1 MSWAC
6 IALPHLALDGVL
18 RQRTDAH
25 APLALM
31 DGPPHARVLMDVN
44 EAAARAGLRA
54 GQPLTAA
61 RALLGQFEAVPFD
74 AAAMEH
80 SHRFLA
86 AVAYRYSSEVA
97 LLPDAIVLEVGH
109 SRALFGPWPKLA
121 RRLGDDLAQL
131 GFRHRLA
138 AAPTPHAARAL
149 AEHADGSAILDA
161 KDLRASLSRLPVLHA
176 GLQEEIAATLMQM
189 GLRTL
194 GQVLDAPRDGL
205 RRRFGNALL
214 QALDRLTG
222 AAPDGLARYRPPD
235 RFAQRI
241 EFEPEVGNL
250 AALLFPLR
258 RLTGDLAAYL
268 SGRDGGVQ
276 RFTIELEHRANDST
290 RVQVGLLEPL
300 RDPEALFEFSRG
312 RLEAQR
318 LHAPVRLM
326 RVLADELP
334 PFVPAGRDLFD
345 RRPVHALTMMQL
357 RERLRA
363 RLGDDA
369 IYRLHDTPDPRPE
382 RAQDNMISAFLL
394 KGKAGRDDE
403 AVIHETPPRPT
414 WLLDRPIPLRGSA
427 PELIAGP
434 ERLET
439 GWWDGEPVRR
449 DYYVAKTAEGQRA
462 WIFCATGS
470 QGPWM
475 LHGWF
480 A

>member
-1 MSWAC
+1 MLWAS

-18 RQRTDAH
+18 RQRTDAE

-31 DGPPHARVLMDVN
+31 EGPPHARVLMDVN
-44 EAAARAGLRA
+44 DTAARAGLRA

-61 RALLGQFEAVPFD
+61 RALLGHFEAVPFD
-74 AAAMEH
+74 TAAVAH

-109 SRALFGPWPKLA
+109 SRSLFGPWPQLA
-121 RRLGDDLAQL
+121 RRLRDDLTQL

-138 AAPTPHAARAL
+138 AAPTLHAARAL
-149 AEHADGSAILDA
+149 AEHANGSAILDA
-161 KDLRASLSRLPVLHA
+161 KDLRTGLSRLPASHA
-176 GLQEEIAATLMQM
+176 GLPDETATTLMQM

-194 GQVLDAPRDGL
+194 GQVLDMPREGL
-205 RRRFGNALL
+205 RRRFGNELL

-222 AAPDGLARYRPPD
+222 AAPDGLARYRPAD
-235 RFAQRI
+235 RFVQRI
-241 EFEPEVGNL
+241 EFEPEVENL
-250 AALLFPLR
+250 SALVFPLR

-276 RFTIELEHRANDST
+276 RFVIELEHQANDST

-300 RDPEALFEFSRG
+300 RDPEQLFEFSRG

-318 LHAPVRLM
+318 LRAPVRAM
-326 RVLADELP
+326 RLLAEELP

-345 RRPVHALTMMQL
+345 RRPAHALDIVQL

-363 RLGDDA
+363 RLGDRA
-369 IYRLHDTPDPRPE
+369 IYTLRDTLDPRPE
-382 RAQDNMISAFLL
+382 RAQS
-394 KGKAGRDDE
+394 REDE
-403 AVIHETPPRPT
+403 AELHETLPRPT
-414 WLLDRPIPLRGSA
+414 WLLERPIPLRGPA
-427 PELIAGP
+427 PQLIAGP

-439 GWWDGEPVRR
+439 GWWDGEPMRR
-449 DYYVAKTAEGQRA
+449 DYYVAQTSLGQRA
-462 WIFCATGS
+462 WIFCTTGQ

>member
-1 MSWAC
+1 MLWAC

-18 RQRTDAH
+18 RQRADAH

-31 DGPPHARVLMDVN
+31 AGPPHARVLVDMNDT
-44 EAAARAGLRA
+44 AARSGLRA
-54 GQPLTAA
+54 GQSLTAA
-61 RALLGQFEAVPFD
+61 RALLGRFEAVSFD
-74 AAAMEH
+74 AGEAERWH
-80 SHRFLA
+80 HFLA

-109 SRALFGPWPKLA
+109 SRALFGPWPELA
-121 RRLGDDLAQL
+121 QRLRGDLTQL

-138 AAPTPHAARAL
+138 AAPTPLAARTL

-161 KDLRASLSRLPVLHA
+161 KDLRAGLSRLPVLHA
-176 GLQEEIAATLMQM
+176 GLPEDVATTLMQT

-194 GQVLDAPRDGL
+194 GRVLDAPRDGL

-214 QALDRLTG
+214 QVLDRLTG
-222 AAPDGLARYRPPD
+222 TAPDGLARYRPPD
-235 RFAQRI
+235 RFAQRV
-241 EFEPEVGNL
+241 EFEPEVENL
-250 AALLFPLR
+250 SALLFPLR

-276 RFTIELEHRANDST
+276 RFTIELEHARDSKRADDCT

-318 LHAPVRLM
+318 LRAPVRLM
-326 RVLADELP
+326 RVRAEELP

-345 RRPVHALTMMQL
+345 RRPAHALTMAQL

-369 IYRLHDTPDPRPE
+369 IYRLHDTLDPRPE
-382 RAQDNMISAFLL
+382 RAQS
-394 KGKAGRDDE
+394 RDDE
-403 AVIHETPPRPT
+403 GVLDETLPRPA
-414 WLLDRPIPLRGSA
+414 WLLDRPIPLRGPA
-427 PELIAGP
+427 PDLLAGP

-439 GWWDGEPVRR
+439 GWWDGGPVRR
-449 DYYVAKTAEGQRA
+449 DYYVAQTRQGQRA
-462 WIFCATGS
+462 WIFCAAGS

>member
-1 MSWAC
+1 MLWAC
-6 IALPHLALDGVL
+6 ISLPHLALDGVL
-18 RQRTDAH
+18 RQRAGTQ
-25 APLALM
+25 APLVLM
-31 DGPPHARVLMDVN
+31 DGPQRARALMDVN
-44 EAAARAGLRA
+44 EPASRAGLRA

-61 RALLGQFEAVPFD
+61 RALLAHFEAVPFD
-74 AAAMEH
+74 AGEVEH
-80 SHRFLA
+80 WHRFLA

-97 LLPDAIVLEVGH
+97 LLPNAIVLEVGH
-109 SRALFGPWPKLA
+109 SRTLFGPWPELA
-121 RRLGDDLAQL
+121 QRLREDLAQL

-138 AAPTPHAARAL
+138 AAPAPHAARAL

-161 KDLRASLSRLPVLHA
+161 KDLRAGLSHLPVMRS
-176 GLQEEIAATLMQM
+176 GLPDAMATTLMEM

-194 GQVLDAPRDGL
+194 GQVLAAPREGL
-205 RRRFGNALL
+205 RRRFGNELP
-214 QALDRLTG
+214 QVLDRLTG

-235 RFAQRI
+235 HFAQRI
-241 EFEPEVGNL
+241 EFEPEIENL
-250 AALLFPLR
+250 SALLFPLR
-258 RLTGDLAAYL
+258 RLIGDLAAYL

-300 RDPEALFEFSRG
+300 RDAEALFEFSRG

-318 LHAPVRLM
+318 SGAPVRAL

-334 PFVPAGRDLFD
+334 PFVPSGRDLFD
-345 RRPVHALTMMQL
+345 RRPAHALSMTQL

-363 RLGDDA
+363 RLGDRA
-369 IYRLHDTPDPRPE
+369 LYQLHDTLDPRPE
-382 RAQDNMISAFLL
+382 RAQDNRISAFRLE
-394 KGKAGRDDE
+394 GKAGRDDE
-403 AVIHETPPRPT
+403 AALDEILPRPT
-414 WLLDRPIPLRGSA
+414 WLLERPIPLRGAA

-439 GWWDGEPVRR
+439 GWWDGAPVRR
-449 DYYVAKTAEGQRA
+449 DYYVAQTSQGQRA
-462 WIFCATGS
+462 WIFCAAG
-470 QGPWM
+470 QRGPWM

>member
-1 MSWAC
+1 MLWAC
-6 IALPHLALDGVL
+6 ISLPHLALDGVL
-18 RQRTDAH
+18 RQRADAQ

-31 DGPPHARVLMDVN
+31 EGPPHARVLRDVN
-44 EAAARAGLRA
+44 DTAACAGLRV

-61 RALLGQFEAVPFD
+61 RALLAHFEAVPFD
-74 AAAMEH
+74 ASEAERWH
-80 SHRFLA
+80 HFLA

-109 SRALFGPWPKLA
+109 SRALFGPWPQLA
-121 RRLGDDLAQL
+121 QRLRDDLTQL
-131 GFRHRLA
+131 GFHHRLA

-149 AEHADGSAILDA
+149 AEHDDGSAILDA
-161 KDLRASLSRLPVLHA
+161 KDLRAGLSRLSVSQA
-176 GLQEEIAATLMQM
+176 GLPDETAATLMQM

-214 QALDRLTG
+214 QALDRLIG
-222 AAPDGLARYRPPD
+222 SAPDGLVRYRPPD
-235 RFAQRI
+235 RFAQRV
-241 EFEPEVGNL
+241 EFEPEVENL
-250 AALLFPLR
+250 SALLFPLR
-258 RLTGDLAAYL
+258 RLVGDLAAYL
-268 SGRDGGVQ
+268 SGCDGGVQ
-276 RFTIELEHRANDST
+276 RFTIELEHHVHDCT

-318 LHAPVRLM
+318 LRAPVRLM

-345 RRPVHALTMMQL
+345 RRPAHALTMTQL

-369 IYRLHDTPDPRPE
+369 IYRLHDTLDPRPE
-382 RAQDNMISAFLL
+382 RAQS
-394 KGKAGRDDE
+394 RDDE
-403 AVIHETPPRPT
+403 ATIHETLPRPT
-414 WLLDRPIPLRGSA
+414 WLLDRPIPLRGPA
-427 PELIAGP
+427 PQLIAGP

-449 DYYVAKTAEGQRA
+449 DYYVAQTTQGQRA
-462 WIFCATGS
+462 WIFCAAG
-470 QGPWM
+470 QCGLWM

>member
-1 MSWAC
+1 MSVAWAC
-6 IALPHLALDGVL
+6 ISLPHLALDGVL
-18 RQRTDAH
+18 RRRADAH

-31 DGPPHARVLMDVN
+31 DGPPHARVLRDVN

-61 RALLGQFEAVPFD
+61 RALLAHFEAVPFD

-97 LLPDAIVLEVGH
+97 LLPDAVVLEIGR
-109 SRALFGPWPKLA
+109 SRSLFGPWPELA
-121 RRLGDDLAQL
+121 QRLRDDLMQL

-138 AAPTPHAARAL
+138 AAPTPQAAHAL
-149 AEHADGSAILDA
+149 AGYADGSAILES
-161 KDLRASLSRLPVLHA
+161 KDLRAGLSRLPTLRA
-176 GLQEEIAATLMQM
+176 GLPDETATTLMQM

-235 RFAQRI
+235 CFAQRV

-250 AALLFPLR
+250 SALLFPLR
-258 RLTGDLAAYL
+258 RLVGDLAAYL

-276 RFTIELEHRANDST
+276 RFIIELEHAHDGGSASDST

-312 RLEAQR
+312 RLEALR
-318 LHAPVRLM
+318 LRAPVRTM
-326 RVLADELP
+326 RVRADELP

-345 RRPVHALTMMQL
+345 RRPAHALTMTQL

-369 IYRLHDTPDPRPE
+369 IYRLRETPDPRPE
-382 RAQDNMISAFLL
+382 RAQSREA
-394 KGKAGRDDE
+394 E
-403 AVIHETPPRPT
+403 AVIRETLPRPT
-414 WLLDRPIPLRGSA
+414 WLLERPIPLRGPA
-427 PELIAGP
+427 PELLAGP

-449 DYYVAKTAEGQRA
+449 DYYVAQTSQGQRA
-462 WIFCATGS
+462 WIFCAAG
-470 QGPWM
+470 QRGPWM

>member
-1 MSWAC
+1 MLWAC
-6 IALPHLALDGVL
+6 ISLPHLALDGVL
-18 RQRTDAH
+18 RRRADAQ

-31 DGPPHARVLMDVN
+31 DGPPHARVLVDVN
-44 EAAARAGLRA
+44 DAAARAGLRA

-61 RALLGQFEAVPFD
+61 RALLAHFDAVPFD
-74 AAAMEH
+74 AGEAEH

-121 RRLGDDLAQL
+121 RRLRDDLAQL

-149 AEHADGSAILDA
+149 AECGDGGAILEA
-161 KDLRASLSRLPVLHA
+161 KDLRAGLSRLPVSHA
-176 GLQEEIAATLMQM
+176 GLPDEDAATLMQM

-205 RRRFGNALL
+205 RRRFGHGLL
-214 QALDRLTG
+214 QALDRLAG
-222 AAPDGLARYRPPD
+222 HAPDGLARYRPPD
-235 RFAQRI
+235 RFVQRI

-250 AALLFPLR
+250 SALLFPLR

-276 RFTIELEHRANDST
+276 RFTLELEHRANDCT

-318 LHAPVRLM
+318 LHAPVR
-326 RVLADELP
+326 VLRLLAEELP

-345 RRPVHALTMMQL
+345 RRPSHALTMAQL

-382 RAQDNMISAFLL
+382 RAQS
-394 KGKAGRDDE
+394 RDDE
-403 AVIHETPPRPT
+403 GVLDETLPRPT
-414 WLLDRPIPLRGSA
+414 WLLERPIPLRGPT
-427 PELIAGP
+427 PELLAGP

-449 DYYVAKTAEGQRA
+449 DYYVARTTQGQRA
-462 WIFCATGS
+462 WIFCATG
-470 QGPWM
+470 QRGPWM

>member
-1 MSWAC
+1 MLWAC
-6 IALPHLALDGVL
+6 ISLPHLALDGVL
-18 RQRTDAH
+18 HQRADAH
-25 APLALM
+25 SPLVLM
-31 DGPPHARVLMDVN
+31 DGPPHGRILADVN
-44 EAAARAGLRA
+44 ATAARAGLRA
-54 GQPLTAA
+54 GQSLTAA
-61 RALLGQFEAVPFD
+61 RALLAHFEAVPFD
-74 AAAMEH
+74 AASAEH

-97 LLPDAIVLEVGH
+97 LLRDSIVLEVGR
-109 SRALFGPWPKLA
+109 SRTLFGPWPQMA
-121 RRLGDDLAQL
+121 QRLRDDLAQL

-149 AEHADGSAILDA
+149 AEHAEGSAILDA
-161 KDLRASLSRLPVLHA
+161 KDLRAGLSRLPVSCS
-176 GLQEEIAATLMQM
+176 GLPEEAATALKQM

-205 RRRFGNALL
+205 RRRFGNELL
-214 QALDRLTG
+214 QALDRLAG
-222 AAPDGLARYRPPD
+222 NAPDGLARYRPPD
-235 RFAQRI
+235 RFSQRI
-241 EFEPEVGNL
+241 GFEPEVENL
-250 AALLFPLR
+250 SALLFPLR
-258 RLTGDLAAYL
+258 RLSSDLAAYL
-268 SGRDGGVQ
+268 AGRDGGVQ
-276 RFTIELEHRANDST
+276 RFTIELEHHIGDST

-300 RDPEALFEFSRG
+300 RDADQLFEFSRG

-318 LHAPVRLM
+318 LRAPVRVL

-345 RRPVHALTMMQL
+345 HRPAHALTITQL

-363 RLGDDA
+363 RLGDRA
-369 IYRLHDTPDPRPE
+369 IYRWHDTLDPRPE
-382 RAQDNMISAFLL
+382 RAQDNMIPAFLL
-394 KGKAGRDDE
+394 KGKAEREDDVALDE
-403 AVIHETPPRPT
+403 ALPRPT
-414 WLLDRPIPLRGSA
+414 WLLEHPIPLRGPA

-449 DYYVAKTAEGQRA
+449 DYYVAQTAQGQRA
-462 WIFCATGS
+462 WIFCAAGQ
-470 QGPWM
+470 QGPWI

>member
-1 MSWAC
+1 MLWAC
-6 IALPHLALDGVL
+6 ISLPHLALDGVL
-18 RQRTDAH
+18 RRRADTAS
-25 APLALM
+25 PLVLI
-31 DGPPHARVLMDVN
+31 DGPPHARVLVDMN

-54 GQPLTAA
+54 GQALTAA
-61 RALLGQFEAVPFD
+61 RALLAEFEAVPFD
-74 AAAMEH
+74 ANAMEH

-97 LLPDAIVLEVGH
+97 LLPDAIVLEIGR
-109 SRALFGPWPKLA
+109 SRSLFGPWPQFA
-121 RRLGDDLAQL
+121 QRLRDDLSQL

-149 AEHADGSAILDA
+149 AAQADGNAILEA
-161 KDLRASLSRLPVLHA
+161 KDLRAGLSRLPVSHA
-176 GLQEEIAATLMQM
+176 GLPEETAAILMQM

-205 RRRFGNALL
+205 RRRFGNELL
-214 QALDRLTG
+214 QALDRLAG
-222 AAPDGLARYRPPD
+222 NAPDGLARYRPPD
-235 RFAQRI
+235 RFSQRI
-241 EFEPEVGNL
+241 EFEPEIENL
-250 AALLFPLR
+250 SALLFPLR
-258 RLTGDLAAYL
+258 RLAGDLAAYL

-276 RFTIELEHRANDST
+276 RFAIELEHAHDSGRANDIT

-312 RLEAQR
+312 RLEA
-318 LHAPVRLM
+318 LHLRAPVRIL
-326 RVLADELP
+326 RLRADELP
-334 PFVPAGRDLFD
+334 PFVPTGRDLFD
-345 RRPVHALTMMQL
+345 RRPAHALDIVQL

-363 RLGDDA
+363 RLGDEA
-369 IYRLHDTPDPRPE
+369 IYTLHDTPDPRPE
-382 RAQDNMISAFLL
+382 RAQSREEDAALDGISS
-394 KGKAGRDDE
+394 
-403 AVIHETPPRPT
+403 PRPT
-414 WLLDRPIPLRGSA
+414 WLLEKPIPLRGPM

-449 DYYVAKTAEGQRA
+449 DYYVARTSQGQRA
-462 WIFCATGS
+462 WIFCAAGS

>member
-1 MSWAC
+1 MLWAC
-6 IALPHLALDGVL
+6 IGLPHLALDGVL
-18 RQRTDAH
+18 RQRADAH

-31 DGPPHARVLMDVN
+31 EGPPHARVLVDVD
-44 EAAARAGLRA
+44 EAAAHAGLRV

-61 RALLGQFEAVPFD
+61 RALLAHFEAVPFD
-74 AAAMEH
+74 ASEAERWH
-80 SHRFLA
+80 HFLA

-109 SRALFGPWPKLA
+109 SRALFGPWPRLA
-121 RRLGDDLAQL
+121 QRLRDDLAQL

-161 KDLRASLSRLPVLHA
+161 KELHAGLSCLPVLHA
-176 GLQEEIAATLMQM
+176 GLPEDVATILVQT
-189 GLRTL
+189 GLRAL

-235 RFAQRI
+235 RFAQRV
-241 EFEPEVGNL
+241 EFEPEVENL
-250 AALLFPLR
+250 SALLFPLR

-276 RFTIELEHRANDST
+276 RFTIELEHAHGGRHSHDCT

-318 LHAPVRLM
+318 LRAPVRLM

-345 RRPVHALTMMQL
+345 RRPAHALTMTQL

-369 IYRLHDTPDPRPE
+369 IYSLHDTLDPRPE
-382 RAQDNMISAFLL
+382 RAQS
-394 KGKAGRDDE
+394 REDE
-403 AVIHETPPRPT
+403 AVIHEALPRPT
-414 WLLDRPIPLRGSA
+414 WLLARPIPLRGPA
-427 PELIAGP
+427 PELLAGP

-439 GWWDGEPVRR
+439 GWWDGGPVRR
-449 DYYVAKTAEGQRA
+449 DYYVAQTVQGQRA
-462 WIFCATGS
+462 WIFCAAG
-470 QGPWM
+470 QCGPWM

>member
-1 MSWAC
+1 MSASAWAC
-6 IALPHLALDGVL
+6 ISLPHLALDGVL
-18 RQRTDAH
+18 RQRVDAH

-31 DGPPHARVLMDVN
+31 GGPSHARTLLDAN

-54 GQPLTAA
+54 GQSLTAA
-61 RALLGQFEAVPFD
+61 RALLAHFEAVPFD
-74 AAAMEH
+74 AVSAEH

-86 AVAYRYSSEVA
+86 AVAYRYSSEVV
-97 LLPDAIVLEVGH
+97 LLPDSIVLEVGR
-109 SRALFGPWPKLA
+109 SRALFGPWPQLA
-121 RRLGDDLAQL
+121 QCLRDDLSQL

-138 AAPTPHAARAL
+138 AAPTPHAARVL
-149 AEHADGSAILDA
+149 AECADGGAILDA
-161 KDLRASLSRLPVLHA
+161 KDLRAGLSRLPVLQA
-176 GLQEEIAATLMQM
+176 GLTDETAATLASM

-205 RRRFGNALL
+205 RRRFGNGLL

-235 RFAQRI
+235 RFSQRA
-241 EFEPEVGNL
+241 EFEPEVENL
-250 AALLFPLR
+250 SALLFPLR

-276 RFTIELEHRANDST
+276 HFVVELEHRVDDCT

-300 RDPEALFEFSRG
+300 RDAEQLFEFSRG

-318 LHAPVRLM
+318 LRAPVRAM
-326 RVLADELP
+326 RLIAEELP

-345 RRPVHALTMMQL
+345 RRPAHALTITQL

-363 RLGDDA
+363 RLGDRA
-369 IYRLHDTPDPRPE
+369 IYQLHGTLDPRPE
-382 RAQDNMISAFLL
+382 RAQS
-394 KGKAGRDDE
+394 REDD
-403 AVIHETPPRPT
+403 AAIHETLPRPT
-414 WLLDRPIPLRGSA
+414 WLLEKPIPLRGPA

-449 DYYVAKTAEGQRA
+449 DYYVARTAQGQRA
-462 WIFCATGS
+462 WIFCGAG
-470 QGPWM
+470 QCGPWM

>member
-1 MSWAC
+1 MSSSAWAC
-6 IALPHLALDGVL
+6 ISLPYLALDGVL
-18 RQRTDAH
+18 RQRADAH
-25 APLALM
+25 APLALIE
-31 DGPPHARVLMDVN
+31 GPPHARVLMDAN

-61 RALLGQFEAVPFD
+61 RALLAHFEAVPFD

-80 SHRFLA
+80 SHHFLA

-121 RRLGDDLAQL
+121 QRLRDDLTQL

-149 AEHADGSAILDA
+149 AEHADNSAILNP
-161 KDLRASLSRLPVLHA
+161 KDLRAGLSRLAVLHA
-176 GLQEEIAATLMQM
+176 GMPDETAVTLMQM

-205 RRRFGNALL
+205 HRRFGSELL
-214 QALDRLTG
+214 QAMDRLTG

-235 RFAQRI
+235 RFSQRI
-241 EFEPEVGNL
+241 EFEPEVENL
-250 AALLFPLR
+250 SALLFPLR

-268 SGRDGGVQ
+268 AGRDGGVQ
-276 RFTIELEHRANDST
+276 RFVIALEHGRGGARADDST

-300 RDPEALFEFSRG
+300 RDPEQLFEFSRG
-312 RLEAQR
+312 RLEA
-318 LHAPVRLM
+318 LHLRAPVRAM

-345 RRPVHALTMMQL
+345 RRPAHALTITQL

-369 IYRLHDTPDPRPE
+369 IYRLRDTLDPRPE
-382 RAQDNMISAFLL
+382 RAQSRE
-394 KGKAGRDDE
+394 GE
-403 AVIHETPPRPT
+403 AVIEGILPRPT
-414 WLLDRPIPLRGSA
+414 WLLERPIPLRGPA
-427 PELIAGP
+427 PELLAGP

-449 DYYVAKTAEGQRA
+449 DYYVAQTSLGQRA
-462 WIFCATGS
+462 WIFCAAGQ

>member
-1 MSWAC
+1 MLWAC
-6 IALPHLALDGVL
+6 ISFPHLALNGVL
-18 RQRTDAH
+18 RQRADAS
-25 APLALM
+25 APLVLI
-31 DGPPHARVLMDVN
+31 DGPPHARVLFDVN

-54 GQPLTAA
+54 GQTLTAA
-61 RALLGQFEAVPFD
+61 RALLAEFEAVPFD
-74 AAAMEH
+74 ANEVAH
-80 SHRFLA
+80 WHGFLA

-97 LLPDAIVLEVGH
+97 LLPDAIVLEIGR
-109 SRALFGPWPKLA
+109 SKSLFGPWEQLSK
-121 RRLGDDLAQL
+121 RLHEDFSQL

-138 AAPTPHAARAL
+138 AAPTPHAARTL
-149 AEHADGSAILDA
+149 AEHADGSAILERQN
-161 KDLRASLSRLPVLHA
+161 LRAGLSRLPVQHA
-176 GLQEEIAATLMQM
+176 GLTEETATTLMQI

-194 GQVLDAPRDGL
+194 GQVLGAPRDGL

-222 AAPDGLARYRPPD
+222 NAPDGLARYRPPD
-235 RFAQRI
+235 RFIQRI
-241 EFEPEVGNL
+241 EFEPEVETL
-250 AALLFPLR
+250 SALLFPLR

-276 RFTIELEHRANDST
+276 RFAVELEHRARDST

-300 RDPEALFEFSRG
+300 RDPEQLFEFSRG
-312 RLEAQR
+312 RLENQR
-318 LHAPVRLM
+318 LHAPVRALRL
-326 RVLADELP
+326 RVDELP

-345 RRPVHALTMMQL
+345 RRPAHALTITQL

-369 IYRLHDTPDPRPE
+369 IYTLHDTLDPRPE
-382 RAQDNMISAFLL
+382 RAQS
-394 KGKAGRDDE
+394 REDDV
-403 AVIHETPPRPT
+403 AVNETPPPRPT
-414 WLLDRPIPLRGSA
+414 WLLEKPIPLRGPQ
-427 PELIAGP
+427 PELLAGP

-449 DYYVAKTAEGQRA
+449 DYYVARTSRGQRT
-462 WIFCATGS
+462 WIFCAAG
-470 QGPWM
+470 QRGPWM